1 MYFARPS
8 VIFHSF
14 MSFMAT
20 IMAAFHT
27 FQLIPDYLRQ
37 NCKTD
42 AEDIR
47 QGLINC
53 YMENRKI
60 TIEFSE
66 LVRVILVLIIL
77 AILFFFGES
86 AFIALN
92 DQRTITYQALLISSA
107 VYASLLTLLFFT
119 PILWLNGRAAV
130 LEYEISQNPEI
141 PYATK
146 HLLTELVREYPIYFG
161 ILGFQLTLSQ
171 FLTVLA
177 SLAVPALTKGLQ
189 YLSK

>member
-1 MYFARPS
+1 MTF
-8 VIFHSF
+8 VT
-14 MSFMAT
+14 T

-27 FQLIPDYLRQ
+27 FQLIPEYVKQ

-42 AEDIR
+42 TEDVR
-47 QGLINC
+47 QGLIDC
-53 YMENRKI
+53 YMESRKI
-60 TIEFSE
+60 TTELSE
-66 LVRVILVLIIL
+66 LVRVILALIIL
-77 AILFFFGES
+77 AILFFFGEGV
-86 AFIALN
+86 FIALN
-92 DQRTITYQALLISSA
+92 DERAIQFQGILIGSA

-119 PILWLNGRAAV
+119 PILWLNGRAAAF
-130 LEYEISQNPEI
+130 EYEFSQNPEI

-161 ILGFQLTLSQ
+161 IFGFQLTLSQ

-177 SLAVPALTKGLQ
+177 SLAAPALTKGLQ